1 MEVAK
6 QGQTDFDS
14 SVCGPNRGPRGLIS
28 LDRAIIRVEGY
39 GGIHSTCRLT
49 AWVLKHV
56 NVFIGARDTTNVHL
70 RARWYLWLP

>member
-6 QGQTDFDS
+6 QGQADSDS

-39 GGIHSTCRLT
+39 VDSLHGSLNT
-49 AWVLKHV
+49 
-56 NVFIGARDTTNVHL
+56 
-70 RARWYLWLP
+70 